1 MNYQT
6 TNNKNPKPNPDE
18 FTDLCTYY
26 YRLTELL
33 AKRRERLYA
42 LIENAPL
49 YNGETNLSEIDAII
63 VYYRKAQILKAKL
76 DKTHA
81 DLAAIGQEIV
91 YLFKYFGI
99 PTDTILTGQ
108 IPFELEYEIFID
120 EDDTPI
126 ITKTKTLEPEVL
138 ADNIIL
144 VKFSMGDEDV
154 EED

>member
-1 MNYQT
+1 MSYKPST
-6 TNNKNPKPNPDE
+6 TNPQPNPNE

-33 AKRRERLYA
+33 ARRRERLYT

-49 YNGETNLSEIDAII
+49 YNGEINLSEIDALI
-63 VYYRKAQILKAKL
+63 VCYRKAQLLKAKL

-81 DLAAIGQEIV
+81 DLAAAAEEIV
-91 YLFKYFGI
+91 YLFKHFEI
-99 PTDTILTGQ
+99 PTYTTLTGQ
-108 IPFELEYEIFID
+108 IPNELEYEIFID
-120 EDDTPI
+120 EDDNPI

-138 ADNIIL
+138 APNIIQI
-144 VKFSMGDEDV
+144 KFSMGDEDEE